1 MGVSSVDLHITG
13 GRVHID
19 GTFQDLSIGIRDGLI
34 THLLSDETSIPA
46 DQTLALDGEYVIPG
60 LVDGHVHF
68 REPGYEK
75 KEGIES
81 GSAAAAAGG
90 ITTVVEMPNTTPPV
104 LTVERLEEKQ
114 QLFREKSCVDYAL
127 FGALTE
133 ENVDTGDIQALA
145 DAGVTAFKTFMST
158 SFGPLLMDDKG
169 LLLRAFEE
177 VATTSRP
184 LYIHAEDQEYL
195 DEFGRRVNDDDGLDA
210 FFASRPPIAETTAI
224 ADVIELVRE
233 TGAETVIPHVTTAR
247 GLDMIA
253 RARQEGLPMF
263 AELTPY
269 HLGVDSDRLEDV
281 GTPGIGTP
289 PVRDPENRR
298 RLIDRFASGRA
309 QLLGSDHAP
318 HTLAE
323 KQSPPLEVAPGMPQL
338 ETALPV
344 LADMVG
350 DGRIPLSMIVE
361 CYSRAPARLHGLY
374 PEKGS
379 LQVGTDA
386 DLVVLDPNAQT
397 TVDPSTF
404 ESKAPYSPFDGRTF
418 TGAPTKVFQR
428 GELIADNQTCL
439 ATPGDGLEHR
449 RTEP

>member
-1 MGVSSVDLHITG
+1 MSSLDLFITG
-13 GRVHID
+13 GRVHIN
-19 GTFQDLSIGIRDGLI
+19 GTFQDASLGIRDGSI
-34 THLLSDETSIPA
+34 THIVSNETSIAA
-46 DQTLALDGEYVIPG
+46 DQTLVLDGEYVIPG
-60 LVDGHVHF
+60 LVDGHIHF
-68 REPGYEK
+68 REPGYEE
-75 KEGIES
+75 KEGVKS

-104 LTVERLEEKQ
+104 LTVERLEEKRE
-114 QLFREKSCVDYAL
+114 LFREKSCVDYAL

-133 ENVDTGDIQALA
+133 ENIDTGDIQALA
-145 DAGVTAFKTFMST
+145 DSGVTAFKTFMST
-158 SFGPLLMDDKG
+158 SFGPLLMDNKG

-177 VATTSRP
+177 VAKTSRP

-195 DEFGRRVNDDDGLDA
+195 DEFGRRVSDDDGLDA

-233 TGAETVIPHVTTAR
+233 TRAETVIPHVTTAR
-247 GLDMIA
+247 GLDLIT
-253 RARQEGLPMF
+253 RAREEGLPIF

-269 HLGVDSDRLEDV
+269 HLAVDSDRLEDV

-289 PVRDPENRR
+289 PVRDPENRCQ
-298 RLIDRFASGRA
+298 LIDRFASGRV

-323 KQSPPLEVAPGMPQL
+323 KQAPPLEVAPGMPQL

-344 LADMVG
+344 LADMAG

-361 CYSRAPARLHGLY
+361 CYSRAPAKLHGLY
-374 PEKGS
+374 PKKGS
-379 LQVGTDA
+379 LRVGTDA
-386 DLVVLDPNAQT
+386 DLVVLDPHAQI

-404 ESKAPYSPFDGRTF
+404 ESKAAYSPFDGRTF
-418 TGAPTKVFQR
+418 AGTPTKVFQR

-439 ATPGDGLEHR
+439 ATYGDGTDQR
-449 RTEP
+449 RIEP